1 MQRALELAALGRGQV
16 SPNPMVG
23 CVIVH
28 NGQIIGEGWHQRYG
42 EAHAEVNA
50 LNRVED
56 QSLLTEATVYVT
68 LEPCAHYGRTPP
80 CADLLAKHHVKRVV
94 VGAVDSNPLVGGKGI
109 EKLKKAGIEV
119 EAGVL
124 EDSCRALNV
133 RFFAAME
140 KQRPYIILKW
150 AQTTD
155 GFVARS
161 NYDSKW
167 ISNEQSRQM
176 VHQWRADEDAILVGP
191 NTAKYDN
198 PRLNVRGVEGKDPT
212 RILIDRNLSVA
223 HDLNLFD
230 GSQSTLIYNLKKSEK
245 GQMLEFIQLH
255 KKQFLNDLLTD
266 LHQRKIQS
274 LIVEGGSGILKAF
287 IEAGLWDE
295 ARIFTSKTEFGEG
308 IAAPKVIGE
317 EIDRQDINGDD
328 LRFLIKK

>member
-28 NGQIIGEGWHQRYG
+28 HGQIIGEGWHQRYG

-94 VGAVDSNPLVGGKGI
+94 VGAVDSNPLVGGRGI

>member
-28 NGQIIGEGWHQRYG
+28 HGQIIGEGWHQRYG